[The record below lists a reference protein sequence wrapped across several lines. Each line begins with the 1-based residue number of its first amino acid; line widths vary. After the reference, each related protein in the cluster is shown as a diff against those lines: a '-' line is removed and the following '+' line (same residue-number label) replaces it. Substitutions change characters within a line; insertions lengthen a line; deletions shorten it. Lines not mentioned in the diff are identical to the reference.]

1 MRVVA
6 MQLGIL
12 SEAANRMLLCTILG
26 GACFSVNSSFS
37 RLSVGGFLFQNLW
50 G

>member
-26 GACFSVNSSFS
+26 GACFFCKQ
-37 RLSVGGFLFQNLW
+37 LF
-50 G
+50 